1 MSKEN
6 KEAKES
12 QERDIRLPEEAD
24 SKEEQRKKSVKN
36 TEKRYEA
43 ESPADPYQDPP
54 EEIQDR
60 AQDNIDY
67 AENDMN
73 EEDLP

>member
-6 KEAKES
+6 KQPQES
-12 QERDIRLPEEAD
+12 QGRDIRLPENPE
-24 SKEEQRKKSVKN
+24 SREEQHEKSVRN

-43 ESPADPYQDPP
+43 ESPADPYDESS

-60 AQDNIDY
+60 AQDNVDY

-73 EEDLP
+73 EDDLP